1 MSNTTIRA
9 ATRADLPRLVEIYN
23 YYIHNT
29 PITFDLEPYTI
40 ETRTPWFDEHSDT
53 GSHRMLVAVEN
64 DIVIGYATSS
74 RFRSKAAYNPTVESS
89 IYCAHDATG
98 RGIGSMLY
106 GALFDILASED
117 VNRIVAGV
125 TIPNDASIALHKRF
139 GFYEVG
145 TFTEQ
150 GRKFG
155 RYWDVTWLERPQKI
169 TAR

>member
-1 MSNTTIRA
+1 MSKATVRP

-23 YYIHNT
+23 YYIIST

-40 ETRTPWFDEHSDT
+40 ETRRPWFDEHAET
-53 GSHRMLVAVEN
+53 GRHRMLVAVE
-64 DIVIGYATSS
+64 DSVVIGYATSS

-89 IYCAHDATG
+89 IYCAHEATG

-106 GALFDILASED
+106 GALFDILAAED
-117 VNRIVAGV
+117 INRIVAGV

-155 RYWDVTWLERPQKI
+155 RYWDVTWLERPM
-169 TAR
+169 RLSP

>member
-1 MSNTTIRA
+1 MAKTTIRP
-9 ATRADLPRLVEIYN
+9 ATREDLPRLIEIYN
-23 YYIHNT
+23 YYIINT

-40 ETRTPWFDEHSDT
+40 ETRATWFEEHSDS
-53 GSHRMLVAVEN
+53 GRHRMLVAVEN

-74 RFRSKAAYNPTVESS
+74 RWRSKAAYNPTIESS
-89 IYCAHDATG
+89 VYCSQEATG

-106 GALFDILASED
+106 RALFQILATED

-155 RYWDVTWLERPQKI
+155 RYWDVTWLERPLKI
-169 TAR
+169 TT

>member
-1 MSNTTIRA
+1 MSKPTIRA
-9 ATRADLPRLVEIYN
+9 AMRADLPRLVEIYN
-23 YYIHNT
+23 YYIINT

-53 GSHRMLVAVEN
+53 GRHRMLVAVE
-64 DIVIGYATSS
+64 DEIVIGYATSS

-89 IYCAHDATG
+89 LYCAQGATG

-106 GALFDILASED
+106 RALFDILATED
-117 VNRIVAGV
+117 INRIVAGV
-125 TIPNDASIALHKRF
+125 TIPNEASIALHKRF

-169 TAR
+169 SVR